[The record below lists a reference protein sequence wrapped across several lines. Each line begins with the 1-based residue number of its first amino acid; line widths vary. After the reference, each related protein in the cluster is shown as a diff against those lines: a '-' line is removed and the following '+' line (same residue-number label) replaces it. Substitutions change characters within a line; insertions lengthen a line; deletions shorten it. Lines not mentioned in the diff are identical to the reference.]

1 MKLMNTSIL
10 KKISLPFVKM
20 TIVNPQNVK
29 NENNNIDGNITV
41 DNANQTNTPKEIR
54 RGINMTDEQ
63 KDFAQKI
70 KDDIINL
77 YNNEG
82 YSIRMIANHY
92 NDLYSIRDKRGNILK
107 EAISRERVRKTL
119 NNEEV
124 SLKTIIGNPN
134 FMEN

>member
-29 NENNNIDGNITV
+29 NENNNIDSNITV
-41 DNANQTNTPKEIR
+41 DNANQNNTPKEIR

-82 YSIRMIANHY
+82 YSIRMITNHY

-107 EAISRERVRKTL
+107 EAISRETVRKIL

-134 FMEN
+134 FMEK

>member
-20 TIVNPQNVK
+20 TIVNPQNV
-29 NENNNIDGNITV
+29 ENKSNNIDDNIVV
-41 DNANQTNTPKEIR
+41 DNANQNNTPKEIR

-82 YSIRMIANHY
+82 YSIRMITNHY

-107 EAISRERVRKTL
+107 EAISRETVRKIL

-134 FMEN
+134 LMEK

>member
-1 MKLMNTSIL
+1 MKMINTSIL

-29 NENNNIDGNITV
+29 NENNNINDNMIV
-41 DNANQTNTPKEIR
+41 DNANQNNTPKEIR

-70 KDDIINL
+70 KNDIISL
-77 YNNEG
+77 YNEG
-82 YSIRMIANHY
+82 YSIRMITNHY

-107 EAISRERVRKTL
+107 KAISRETVRKIL

>member
-41 DNANQTNTPKEIR
+41 DNANQNNTPKEIR
-54 RGINMTDEQ
+54 RGINMTNEQ

-107 EAISRERVRKTL
+107 EAISRETVRKIL

-134 FMEN
+134 FMEK

>member
-29 NENNNIDGNITV
+29 NENNNINDNMMV
-41 DNANQTNTPKEIR
+41 DNANQNNTPKEIR

-107 EAISRERVRKTL
+107 EAISRETVRKIL

-134 FMEN
+134 FMEK

>member
-41 DNANQTNTPKEIR
+41 DNANQNNTPKEIR

-92 NDLYSIRDKRGNILK
+92 NDLYSIRDKRGNLLK
-107 EAISRERVRKTL
+107 EAISRETVRKIL

-134 FMEN
+134 FMEK

>member
-41 DNANQTNTPKEIR
+41 DNANQNNTPKEIR

-107 EAISRERVRKTL
+107 EAISRATVRKIL

-134 FMEN
+134 FMEK

>member
-20 TIVNPQNVK
+20 TIVNTQNVK
-29 NENNNIDGNITV
+29 NENNNIDSNTTV
-41 DNANQTNTPKEIR
+41 DNANQNNTPKEIR

-82 YSIRMIANHY
+82 YSIRMITNHY
-92 NDLYSIRDKRGNILK
+92 NDLYSIRDKRGNVLK
-107 EAISRERVRKTL
+107 EAISRETVRKIL

-134 FMEN
+134 FMEK

>member
-29 NENNNIDGNITV
+29 NENNNIDDNIVV
-41 DNANQTNTPKEIR
+41 DNANQNNTPKEIR

-107 EAISRERVRKTL
+107 EAISRETVRKIL

-134 FMEN
+134 FMEK

>member
-41 DNANQTNTPKEIR
+41 DNANQNNTPREIR

-107 EAISRERVRKTL
+107 EAISRETVRKIL

-134 FMEN
+134 FMEK

>member
-1 MKLMNTSIL
+1 MKMINTSIL
-10 KKISLPFVKM
+10 KRISLPFVKM
-20 TIVNPQNVK
+20 AIVNPQNVN
-29 NENNNIDGNITV
+29 NENNNINDNMIV
-41 DNANQTNTPKEIR
+41 DNTNQNNTPKEIR

-70 KDDIINL
+70 KDDIISL
-77 YNNEG
+77 YNEG

-92 NDLYSIRDKRGNILK
+92 NDLYSIRDKRGNVLK
-107 EAISRERVRKTL
+107 EAISRETVRKIL